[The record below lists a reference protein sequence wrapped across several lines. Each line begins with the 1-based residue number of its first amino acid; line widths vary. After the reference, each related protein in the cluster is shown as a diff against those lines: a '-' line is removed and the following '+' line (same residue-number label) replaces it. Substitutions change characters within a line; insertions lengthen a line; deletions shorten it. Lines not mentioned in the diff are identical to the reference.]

1 MSFSSDVKME
11 LAGNV
16 PGERDCQIAELAAM
30 ISMVAYVRYWAGRPA
45 GLVIVTERSVIAKE
59 IASLIKRLFRYIPDS
74 SVRRTGAD
82 SRVYRMEINS
92 PEIVNTIL
100 MTLKIEN
107 EHEYEG
113 LIQCQLMKVSR
124 MDVQQDC
131 CRRAYIKG
139 VFMTSGSIS
148 DPNKSYHFEIVCHT
162 LEQAQQLKE
171 LMEFFETEPKIVER
185 KERMVVYLKEGSQI
199 VEEILRRLSE
209 GWGDDS

>member
-16 PGERDCQIAELAAM
+16 PGARHCQIAELAAM

-107 EHEYEG
+107 EHECEG

-148 DPNKSYHFEIVCHT
+148 DPNKGYHMEVVCENEGRAQFIQEIING
-162 LEQAQQLKE
+162 
-171 LMEFFETEPKIVER
+171 FGVEARIIQR
-185 KERMVVYLKEGSQI
+185 KKYYVVYL
-199 VEEILRRLSE
+199 LSLIHI
-209 GWGDDS
+209 

>member
-16 PGERDCQIAELAAM
+16 PGARHCQIAELAAM

-100 MTLKIEN
+100 MTLKIEMN
-107 EHEYEG
+107 
-113 LIQCQLMKVSR
+113 MSVK
-124 MDVQQDC
+124 D
-131 CRRAYIKG
+131 
-139 VFMTSGSIS
+139 
-148 DPNKSYHFEIVCHT
+148 
-162 LEQAQQLKE
+162 
-171 LMEFFETEPKIVER
+171 
-185 KERMVVYLKEGSQI
+185 
-199 VEEILRRLSE
+199 
-209 GWGDDS
+209 